1 MVNIAKEAS
10 KIAESLILTKRIFL
24 QGQTVYILSHAV
36 KMLLM
41 GFQSK
46 RRVDELTKN
55 CFCDLRIT
63 GRPMFYL
70 TQLVYYL
77 LQLRESNIAL
87 FAYFAIWGQIRE
99 SSLIW
104 SNGYSV
110 TSVFQMTQR
119 EIYLIKVYATTF
131 LETYTYVN
139 VVKMSAR

>member
-1 MVNIAKEAS
+1 
-10 KIAESLILTKRIFL
+10 
-24 QGQTVYILSHAV
+24 
-36 KMLLM
+36 
-41 GFQSK
+41 
-46 RRVDELTKN
+46 
-55 CFCDLRIT
+55 
-63 GRPMFYL
+63 MFYL